1 MHTHSHPTLLPLLLV
16 LLLVLAPPTSVAPPP
31 AAPPRC
37 PATLSFVSAAFLSG
51 SAMELPCRCKPED
64 ALRGVTWFYYREL
77 PGWFSSRPVV
87 LSDRSGTRI
96 LDRDAMSADLT
107 SRFSILLFNLVI
119 LDSRPSDSG
128 HYICGSSD
136 GDFYFAYEVVVQ
148 FTGSA
153 RLVLL
158 DREEQPRPELTVK
171 GVHNKVTVF
180 TAWSG
185 WTPCDRCG
193 RPGEMINAGVCMVS
207 GSVITSAKKG
217 APRYVSEVPGGPVGC
232 GSLAAPRFALLA
244 ARSRPPEILV
254 RGCRDTCASTGSA
267 VQDVHAALRELMGLG
282 PVGVAKLQNRVTLAR
297 HVELSCPGGSPQW
310 SVWRA
315 AVAGCR
321 GFEFACSLSPWIF
334 LQSAVGWD
342 RDGQPLLRSV
352 FSRTRGREL
361 EATEFGRVTLDNNNH
376 LHILNAKRR
385 DAGRY
390 SCWLAGR
397 MVAELEVTVT
407 PKNRTRRRLD
417 PRDPELKAALAA
429 LWRLYA
435 ALCAV
440 TAVVL
445 ALRVRAA
452 VARTAWR
459 GSLAPPARRGKR
471 GALHGEEA

>member
-1 MHTHSHPTLLPLLLV
+1 M
-16 LLLVLAPPTSVAPPP
+16 
-31 AAPPRC
+31 
-37 PATLSFVSAAFLSG
+37 
-51 SAMELPCRCKPED
+51 
-64 ALRGVTWFYYREL
+64 
-77 PGWFSSRPVV
+77 
-87 LSDRSGTRI
+87 
-96 LDRDAMSADLT
+96 
-107 SRFSILLFNLVI
+107 
-119 LDSRPSDSG
+119 
-128 HYICGSSD
+128 CG
-136 GDFYFAYEVVVQ
+136 
-148 FTGSA
+148 A
-153 RLVLL
+153 R
-158 DREEQPRPELTVK
+158 
-171 GVHNKVTVF
+171 
-180 TAWSG
+180 A
-185 WTPCDRCG
+185 
-193 RPGEMINAGVCMVS
+193 
-207 GSVITSAKKG
+207 G

-282 PVGVAKLQNRVTLAR
+282 PVGVTKLQNRVTLAR
-297 HVELSCPGGSPQW
+297 HVELSCPGGSP
-310 SVWRA
+310 
-315 AVAGCR
+315 
-321 GFEFACSLSPWIF
+321 
-334 LQSAVGWD
+334 QSAVGWD

-440 TAVVL
+440 TAAVL

-471 GALHGEEA
+471 GAWHGEEA

>member
-1 MHTHSHPTLLPLLLV
+1 MGGANGRGVRARGGAGGVGGACGRGGRSLV
-16 LLLVLAPPTSVAPPP
+16 ATPP

-119 LDSRPSDSG
+119 LESRPSDSG

-207 GSVITSAKKG
+207 GSVITSAKKARAG

-254 RGCRDTCASTGSA
+254 RGCRDTCASTGNA

-282 PVGVAKLQNRVTLAR
+282 PVGVTKLQNRVTLAR
-297 HVELSCPGGSPQW
+297 HVELSCPGGSP
-310 SVWRA
+310 
-315 AVAGCR
+315 
-321 GFEFACSLSPWIF
+321 
-334 LQSAVGWD
+334 QSAVGWD

-435 ALCAV
+435 ALCVV
-440 TAVVL
+440 TAAVL

-471 GALHGEEA
+471 GAWHGEEA